1 MRGANDCGWAP
12 NVCPLYSALVAYQ
25 HTPSVSLYR
34 VNTAL
39 SPYRVI
45 DLTAEIGGLATMVLA
60 GLGAEVIRVEPPNGH
75 PTRRRGPMLRGDGAS
90 SLYWAQMN
98 AGKQSVTLDLEDEAD
113 RERLRLLC
121 ETADFLFESDAPGV
135 MASRGLDYDDLHERV
150 PQLIYVS
157 ITPFGQ
163 TGPKSMWAASDLI
176 GHVSGGLS
184 SLCGDPDR
192 APLRP
197 SEQAYNITAL
207 NAGSAA
213 MLALHARHLTGR
225 GQRIDVSMQAAMAN
239 TLGNARLYWEMDGI
253 ITERAG
259 GARAFANRATRIIY
273 PCANGYVAF
282 VRVPAS
288 MIRLHQWMTAEGA
301 DPQFDAQRWAGVAI
315 AGDNLPTD
323 EEISELEAEIE
334 AFFRARDAQALYES
348 GQGFNVMICPVNTMQ
363 DIVDSPQLA
372 ARAFFTEVD
381 DPALG
386 RLRVPGAPLKMSAT
400 PWRSGP
406 APTLGQ
412 HNNQILPA
420 LTAIPDTQEA
430 DHDR

>member
-1 MRGANDCGWAP
+1 MLD
-12 NVCPLYSALVAYQ
+12 
-25 HTPSVSLYR
+25 HYR
-34 VNTAL
+34 VL
-39 SPYRVI
+39 
-45 DLTAEIGGLATMVLA
+45 DLTNERGLLC
-60 GLGAEVIRVEPPNGH
+60 GQILGDLGADVIKLEPPGGSSA
-75 PTRRRGPMLRGDGAS
+75 RRLAPFF
-90 SLYWAQMN
+90 QN
-98 AGKQSVTLDLEDEAD
+98 
-113 RERLRLLC
+113 
-121 ETADFLFESDAPGV
+121 ESDAEGSLVWWAYNRNKRAITLDITQPEGKQLLRRLVASAHFLVESELPGRL
-135 MASRGLDYDDLHERV
+135 AELGLDYEDLAADN
-150 PQLIYVS
+150 PGLIYVS

-197 SEQAYNITAL
+197 SVEQAYNITAL

>member
-1 MRGANDCGWAP
+1 MSQTTNG
-12 NVCPLYSALVAYQ
+12 
-25 HTPSVSLYR
+25 
-34 VNTAL
+34 AL

-45 DLTAEIGGLATMVLA
+45 DLTAEIGALSTMVLA
-60 GLGAEVIRVEPPNGH
+60 GLGADVIRVEPPGGH
-75 PTRRRGPMLRGDGAS
+75 RTRQRGPMLREDGDS

-98 AGKQSVTLDLEDEAD
+98 AGKRSISLDLDDEAD
-113 RERLRLLC
+113 RNRLLSLC
-121 ETADFLFESDAPGV
+121 ESADFLFESDAPGA
-135 MASRGLDYDDLHERV
+135 MAARGLGYDALRNRA

-184 SLCGDPDR
+184 SLVGDPDR

-197 SEQAYNITAL
+197 SVEQAYNITAL

-213 MLALHARHLTGR
+213 MIALHARHLTGR
-225 GQRIDVSMQAAMAN
+225 GQHVDVSMQAAMAN

-253 ITERAG
+253 ITQRAG
-259 GARAFANRATRIIY
+259 GARAFADRATRIIY
-273 PCANGYVAF
+273 PCADGYVAF

-301 DPQFDAQRWAGVAI
+301 DPQFDAERWASIAI
-315 AGDNLPTD
+315 AGDNLPSD
-323 EEISELEAEIE
+323 AEIAELEAEIE
-334 AFFRARDAQALYES
+334 RFFTSRGAQTLYES
-348 GQGFNVMICPVNTMQ
+348 GQHFNVMICPVNTMR

-372 ARAFFTEVD
+372 ARAFLDHVD

-386 RLRVPGAPLKMSAT
+386 HLKVPGAPLKMSAT
-400 PWRSGP
+400 AWQTRP
-406 APTLGQ
+406 APTPGQ
-412 HNNQILPA
+412 HNDEILND
-420 LTAIPDTQEA
+420 LVRT
-430 DHDR
+430 

>member
-1 MRGANDCGWAP
+1 M
-12 NVCPLYSALVAYQ
+12 SQ
-25 HTPSVSLYR
+25 TTSETTSS
-34 VNTAL
+34 AL

-45 DLTAEIGGLATMVLA
+45 DLTAEIGALSTMVLA
-60 GLGAEVIRVEPPNGH
+60 GLGAEVIRVEPPGGH
-75 PTRRRGPMLRGDGAS
+75 PTRQRGPMLQDDQNS

-98 AGKQSVTLDLEDEAD
+98 AGKRSITFDLEDEPD
-113 RERLRLLC
+113 RERLRGLC
-121 ETADFLFESDAPGV
+121 ETADFLFESDAPGA
-135 MASRGLDYDDLHERV
+135 MPALGLGYDDLRDRA

-184 SLCGDPDR
+184 SLVGDPDR

-197 SEQAYNITAL
+197 SVEQAYNITAL

-213 MLALHARHLTGR
+213 MIALHARHLTGR
-225 GQRIDVSMQAAMAN
+225 GQHVDVSMQAAMAN
-239 TLGNARLYWEMDGI
+239 TLGNARLYYEMDGI

-259 GARAFANRATRIIY
+259 GARAFADRATRIIY
-273 PCANGYVAF
+273 PCADGYVAF

-288 MIRLHQWMTAEGA
+288 MIRLHKWMTAEGA
-301 DPQFDAQRWAGVAI
+301 DPQFDAERWASIAI
-315 AGDNLPTD
+315 AGDNLPT
-323 EEISELEAEIE
+323 EAEIAE
-334 AFFRARDAQALYES
+334 LETEIERFFAAHGAQALYES
-348 GQGFNVMICPVNTMQ
+348 GQHFNVMICPVNTMQ

-372 ARAFFTEVD
+372 AREFFAEVE

-386 RLRVPGAPLKMSAT
+386 TLKVPGAPLKMSAT
-400 PWRSGP
+400 PWRTRP

-412 HNNQILPA
+412 HSDEV
-420 LTAIPDTQEA
+420 LTNAHTG
-430 DHDR
+430 